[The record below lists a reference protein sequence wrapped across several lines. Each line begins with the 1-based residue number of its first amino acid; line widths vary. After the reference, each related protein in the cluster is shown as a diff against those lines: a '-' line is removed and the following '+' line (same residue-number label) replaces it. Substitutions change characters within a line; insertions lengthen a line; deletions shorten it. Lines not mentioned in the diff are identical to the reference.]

1 MKFSQVVSSSARK
14 NRKNHFDTTSTQ
26 RRELMAS
33 PLSKELRQKYNVR
46 SLPIRKGDEVMV
58 IRGSN
63 HDYEGV
69 VTHVHRRNFVINVE
83 RITRKKTNGDSVPI
97 GIHPS
102 NVVITKLKLNKDR
115 RELLARRSHTTQKGK
130 YSNQDI
136 SNLD

>member
-1 MKFSQVVSSSARK
+1 MKFSKDVSSSASKCRK
-14 NRKNHFDTTSTQ
+14 SHFATTSTQ

-69 VTHVHRRNFVINVE
+69 VTRVHRKKFVINVE
-83 RITRKKTNGDSVPI
+83 RITRKKTNGESVPI

-102 NVVITKLKLNKDR
+102 NVVITKLKLNRDR
-115 RELLARRSHTTQKGK
+115 RELLARKNRSTKKGK
-130 YSNQDI
+130 YTNADAAD
-136 SNLD
+136 LD